1 MHYFI
6 LTIFLLSS
14 LFAKTVPF
22 SLIIDKPFENALF
35 DVTED
40 YDRSVSAVGFVRPY
54 KNSVLKNDGVYTN
67 AFDYLASVSNTHG
80 AALHLVKVDTNAE
93 ITFEKTLSLS
103 QFTKGMG
110 IVKTPQNGY
119 IVGGNTMDGSLVVAK
134 LDANA
139 NLQFHKIFG
148 TPKQDKMSKILLLR
162 DGGVLVVGSS
172 TTAKTTTDN
181 LFQSGL
187 GLGDIYVARFSSNG
201 EMLWSKKYGTNHD
214 DSGVDAQEAADGTI
228 MLLGQT
234 SSEKSKYPI
243 LLRITEEGEKIWLRE
258 IKGQN
263 RSSAHKIAKLREN
276 NFVLSLSHQ
285 NDMGKEQIRLVKVD
299 LHQNILLDKTIPT
312 TYASVLYDIQESQ
325 EGKIFGVGKVVDG
338 YDTDGLAMVLDAK
351 LGMLNQEHYGAKTYD
366 AFYAL
371 TLLHNS
377 QIAAVGVHTNTPS
390 QESDMWVVKLG
401 QDLKMVKV
409 TKKELSQTAAVP
421 NGSDLYTQLQ
431 KLFKEEI
438 DAKKIALHKDLSIDF
453 IDKNLYF
460 NVGEFVLNTKQK
472 EFLQKFG
479 AKLIPFLEKNK
490 QLIATLEVSGHTS
503 SEWGTT
509 DFSQRYLNNAD
520 LSMKRSFSTMSY
532 LFGLQ
537 NQERQKWLSE
547 ILKGSGLSF
556 SKKVAAKEG
565 EDREKSRRVSFKI
578 LLR

>member
-1 MHYFI
+1 
-6 LTIFLLSS
+6 
-14 LFAKTVPF
+14 
-22 SLIIDKPFENALF
+22 
-35 DVTED
+35 
-40 YDRSVSAVGFVRPY
+40 
-54 KNSVLKNDGVYTN
+54 
-67 AFDYLASVSNTHG
+67 
-80 AALHLVKVDTNAE
+80 
-93 ITFEKTLSLS
+93 
-103 QFTKGMG
+103 
-110 IVKTPQNGY
+110 
-119 IVGGNTMDGSLVVAK
+119 MDGSLVIAK

-148 TPKQDKMSKILLLR
+148 TPKQDTMNKILLLR

-187 GLGDIYVARFSSNG
+187 GLSDIYIARFSSNG
-201 EMLWSKKYGTNHD
+201 EMLWSKKYGTNYD

-234 SSEKSKYPI
+234 SGEKSKYPI

-263 RSSAHKIAKLREN
+263 RSSAHKIAKLRDN
-276 NFVLSLSHQ
+276 SFVLSLSHP

-299 LHQNILLDKTIPT
+299 LHQNILLDKTVAT
-312 TYASVLYDIQESQ
+312 TYASVLYDIQESA
-325 EGKIFGVGKVVDG
+325 EGKLFGVGSVKDG
-338 YDTDGLAMVLDAK
+338 YNTDALAMLLDSK
-351 LGMLNQEHYGAKTYD
+351 LSLVNQEHYGSDTYD
-366 AFYAL
+366 AFHAL

-409 TKKELSQTAAVP
+409 TKKEVTQAAAVP

-438 DAKKIALHKDLSIDF
+438 DAKKIALHKDLSIDI

-460 NVGEFVLNTKQK
+460 EKGEFVLSAKQK

-479 AKLIPFLEKNK
+479 AKLLSFLEKNK
-490 QLIATLEVSGHTS
+490 QLVTTLEVSGHTS
-503 SEWGTT
+503 SEWGAT

-556 SKKVAAKEG
+556 SKKVTTKES

>member
-6 LTIFLLSS
+6 LTILLLSS

-40 YDRSVSAVGFVRPY
+40 YDRSISAVGFIRPY
-54 KNSVLKNDGVYTN
+54 KNSTAKNDGVYTN

-80 AALHLVKVDTNAE
+80 AALHLVKVDADAE
-93 ITFEKTLSLS
+93 ISFEKTLGLL
-103 QFTKGMG
+103 QFTKGVG

-119 IVGGNTMDGSLVVAK
+119 IVGGNTMDGSLIVAK

-139 NLQFHKIFG
+139 NLLFHKTFG
-148 TPKQDKMSKILLLR
+148 TPKQDTMSKILLLR
-162 DGGVLVVGSS
+162 DGGVLVIGSS
-172 TTAKTTTDN
+172 TTAKTSTNN

-187 GLGDIYVARFSSNG
+187 GLSDIYVARFSSNG
-201 EMLWSKKYGTNHD
+201 EMLWSKKYGTSYD
-214 DSGVDAQEAADGTI
+214 DSGVDAQEAEDGSI

-234 SSEKSKYPI
+234 SGEKSKYPT

-258 IKGQN
+258 IKGQS
-263 RSSAHKIAKLREN
+263 RSSAYKIAKLRDN
-276 NFVLSLSHQ
+276 NFILSLSHL
-285 NDMGKEQIRLVKVD
+285 NDMGKEQIRLIKVD
-299 LHQNILLDKTIPT
+299 LHQNILVDKTIQT

-325 EGKIFGVGKVVDG
+325 DGKLFGVGKVVDG
-338 YDTDGLAMVLDAK
+338 YNTDALAMLLDGK
-351 LGMLNQEHYGAKTYD
+351 LAMINQEHYGSDTYD
-366 AFYAL
+366 AFHAL
-371 TLLHNS
+371 TILHNS

-409 TKKELSQTAAVP
+409 SKKDVTQAAAVP
-421 NGSDLYTQLQ
+421 SSSDLYAQLQ
-431 KLFKEEI
+431 QLFKEEI
-438 DAKKIALHKDLSIDF
+438 DAKKIALHKDLGIDF
-453 IDKNLYF
+453 IDKSLYF
-460 NVGEFVLNTKQK
+460 NLGEFVLTAKQK

-490 QLIATLEVSGHTS
+490 QLITTLEVSGHTS

-556 SKKVAAKEG
+556 SKKVTTKEG
-565 EDREKSRRVSFKI
+565 EDKEKSRRVSFKI

>member
-6 LTIFLLSS
+6 LALFLISS

-40 YDRSVSAVGFVRPY
+40 YDRSISSVGFIRPY
-54 KNSVLKNDGVYTN
+54 KNSTAKNDGVYTN
-67 AFDYLASVSNTHG
+67 AFDYLASVSSTHG
-80 AALHLVKVDTNAE
+80 AALHLVKVDADAE
-93 ITFEKTLSLS
+93 ITFEKTLNLS
-103 QFTKGMG
+103 QFTKGVG

-148 TPKQDKMSKILLLR
+148 TPKQDTMNKILLLR

-187 GLGDIYVARFSSNG
+187 GLSDIYVARFSSNG
-201 EMLWSKKYGTNHD
+201 EMLWSKKYGTNYD

-234 SSEKSKYPI
+234 SGEKSKYPI

-263 RSSAHKIAKLREN
+263 RSSVHKIGKLRDN
-276 NFVLSLSHQ
+276 SFVLSLSHP
-285 NDMGKEQIRLVKVD
+285 NDMGKEQVRLVKVD
-299 LHQNILLDKTIPT
+299 LHQNILLDKTVAT
-312 TYASVLYDIQESQ
+312 TYASVLYDIQESA
-325 EGKIFGVGKVVDG
+325 EGKLFGVGSVKDG
-338 YDTDGLAMVLDAK
+338 YNTDALAMLLDSK
-351 LGMLNQEHYGAKTYD
+351 LSLVNQEHYGSDTYD
-366 AFYAL
+366 AFHAL

-409 TKKELSQTAAVP
+409 TKKELSQTTAVP
-421 NGSDLYTQLQ
+421 SGSDLYTQLQ
-431 KLFKEEI
+431 KLLKEEI

-460 NVGEFVLNTKQK
+460 NVGEFVLSIKQK

-479 AKLIPFLEKNK
+479 AKLLPFLEKNK

-503 SEWGTT
+503 SEWGAT

-556 SKKVAAKEG
+556 SKKVTAKEG